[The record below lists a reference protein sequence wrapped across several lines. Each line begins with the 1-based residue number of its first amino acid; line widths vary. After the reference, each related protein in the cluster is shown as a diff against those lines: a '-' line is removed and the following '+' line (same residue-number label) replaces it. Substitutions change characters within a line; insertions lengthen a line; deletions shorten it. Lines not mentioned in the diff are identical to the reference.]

1 MFNNTIKFVMA
12 MVCLTM
18 STTKIFAQNPV
29 VKIDFDQIGRQTAEV
44 SDPDYTSWFLR
55 APNTQ
60 DPSPNLTESKT
71 INGITFT
78 VSKLGKYGETL
89 SSNWY
94 KAGISSP
101 YYARLVCD
109 GLTVKDISSN
119 PVNPAN
125 KGAKIEL
132 KITGLPAGNH
142 TLLVYLNAVD
152 SPTISFSP
160 IDITLNGNLVFDN
173 LIPSVRATKTSDAT
187 SAYLQFQSNATSDV
201 NVITF
206 EAETS
211 GNETQKNIVINGIE
225 LNTSNI
231 ALKATNPAPWQN
243 DEHVELTSGNR
254 TLSWTASAGT
264 VSQNVY
270 FGTDVVSVQSA
281 TTASPQ
287 FKGNQTKQNSS
298 YQANGLYT
306 GTTYYWRVDEVLANN
321 DVVKGDVWR
330 FRPAQLAFPGAEGYG
345 RFARGGRGGKVVVVT
360 NLNDSGPGSLREAVT
375 NDIGPRT
382 IVFNTSGIIQLESR
396 LVSNQPYVTIAGQT
410 APGKGICIRKAPFGI
425 TGNDAIVQNIRVRLG
440 GGQTF
445 DGMGLTGANNSI
457 IDHCSIS
464 WTIDEAFSS
473 RGGKNIT
480 LQKTLISEALNA
492 AGHQNYPAGTEH
504 GYAATIGGDIGSFHH
519 NLLAH
524 CYGRNWSLGGGLDG
538 SGAYTGKMDIT
549 NNVVYNW
556 GSRTTDGGTKEVNF
570 VNNYYKPGAGS
581 KIFVAF
587 SADNENVGTGTQL
600 CYFNGNVMPGYFD
613 ESNQTIGRR
622 STYKNGATNTYD
634 NFVNAPFFPS
644 YVTTQSAKTAYKI
657 VLSDVGCIQPEFDE
671 HDHRIITETLNGTYT
686 YRGSVTNKPGFP
698 DNESDVG
705 GYETYPEIV
714 RDANWDTDQDGLPNW
729 WETIH
734 GTNINSATGDFSDS
748 NADTDLDG
756 YTNLDLYLQWMSLP
770 HYDSPTGNKI
780 DIDIQKLSRGFTSG
794 VNYSLSNVV
803 NGNATLNG
811 NIAEF
816 TPSATGLCSFD
827 FTVTDN
833 EGASMKR
840 KVNIVSGYSST
851 LSVEKPAK
859 ENTSFSVWPVPNN
872 GSFSV
877 LMENDGDAELKIF
890 DILGKEVVKRNI
902 TGKTQ
907 ENINLKSK
915 GVFILKFTDPKT
927 KEVLHIKK
935 IIVH

>member
-1 MFNNTIKFVMA
+1 MALVCFTI
-12 MVCLTM
+12 T
-18 STTKIFAQNPV
+18 TTKIFAQNPV
-29 VKIDFDQIGRQTAEV
+29 VKIDFDQIGRQSAEV
-44 SDPDYTSWFLR
+44 SDPDYTSWSLR
-55 APNTQ
+55 APNSQ

-71 INGITFT
+71 INGIKFT
-78 VSKLGKYGETL
+78 VSKLGNNGETL

-94 KAGISSP
+94 KAGILSP

-132 KITGLPAGNH
+132 KISGLPAGSH

-160 IDITLNGNLVFDN
+160 IDITIDGNLVVDN

-187 SAYLQFQSNATSDV
+187 STYLNFQATANTDV
-201 NVITF
+201 VITF
-206 EAETS
+206 AAETS
-211 GNETQKNIVINGIE
+211 GNETQKNVMINGFE
-225 LNTSNI
+225 LNTANI
-231 ALKATNPAPWQN
+231 ALKATNPTPLHN
-243 DEHVELTSGNR
+243 NEHVELNSGNK
-254 TLSWTASAGT
+254 TLSWIASAST
-264 VSQNVY
+264 VSQNIY

-281 TTASPQ
+281 TTASSQ
-287 FKGNQTKQNSS
+287 FKGNQTKENSS
-298 YQANGLYT
+298 YQVNGLYT

-345 RFARGGRGGKVVVVT
+345 RFARGGRGGKVVAVT
-360 NLNDSGPGSLREAVT
+360 NLNDSGPGSLREAIT

-410 APGKGICIRKAPFGI
+410 APGKGICIRKAPLGI

-445 DGMGLTGANNSI
+445 DGMGLTGADNSI

-492 AGHQNYPAGTEH
+492 AGHQNYPSGTEH

-538 SGAYTGKMDIT
+538 SGFYSGRMDIT

-587 SADNENVGTGTQL
+587 SADNENVGTGMQR

-634 NFVNAPFFPS
+634 NFVTTPFFPS
-644 YVTTQSAKTAYKI
+644 YVTTQSAKNAYKI
-657 VLSDVGCIQPEFDE
+657 VLSDVGCIQPEFDD
-671 HDHRIITETLNGTYT
+671 HDERIITETLNGTYT

-705 GYETYPEIV
+705 GYETYPEIT

-729 WETIH
+729 WETIK
-734 GTNINSATGDFSDS
+734 GSNTNSGIGDFSDA
-748 NADTDLDG
+748 NADADLDG
-756 YTNLDLYLQWMSLP
+756 YTNLDTYLQWMSLP
-770 HYDSPTGNKI
+770 HYDSPDGTKI
-780 DIDIQKLSRGFTSG
+780 SINIQKLSRGFTSG

-803 NGNATLNG
+803 NGNTTLNG
-811 NIAEF
+811 DVVDF
-816 TPSATGLCSFD
+816 TPTATGLCSFD
-827 FTVTDN
+827 FTVTDS
-833 EGASMKR
+833 EGASMTR
-840 KVNIVSGYSST
+840 KVNIVSGYSSN
-851 LSVEKPAK
+851 LSVEKPIK
-859 ENTSFSVWPVPNN
+859 ENTSFKVWPVPNN

-877 LMENDGDAELKIF
+877 SIENDGSDAELKIF
-890 DILGKEVVKRNI
+890 DILGKEVIKRTI
-902 TGKTQ
+902 SGKTQ
-907 ENINLKSK
+907 ESINLKSK
-915 GVFILKFTDPKT
+915 GVFILKVSDPKT

-935 IIVH
+935 IIVQ